1 MYSKLAG
8 FLSIFLS
15 SSIVF
20 PLNAAEQKSAE
31 QRASADGDLQIN
43 IQIRALPEQCV
54 TLRQGRDCFAEVN
67 IHWESQH
74 KQTLCLYQEGL
85 DKHLKC
91 WRNNESAHIAIDFV
105 SNKSI
110 NYQLRNLNDNKL
122 VAETQVTV
130 SWLHKSSNRK
140 RRWRL
145 F

>member
-1 MYSKLAG
+1 MYSKLG
-8 FLSIFLS
+8 KVVSILLCYF
-15 SSIVF
+15 INV
-20 PLNAAEQKSAE
+20 PIHATEQKNT
-31 QRASADGDLQIN
+31 DGKNTTNTKVQVD
-43 IQIRALPEQCV
+43 IQLRALPEQCV

-91 WRNNESAHIAIDFV
+91 WQNNESAHIAIDFV